1 MLHHSFGNWWSEHW
15 ILNRAICKHC
25 RGSPQT
31 LWHSGEFPSLLFAEV
46 HAFRRLAGRRA
57 ANWQR
62 MAALHCGWMD
72 NEPVFLYQ
80 RAFTL
85 ACILTLPTRLS
96 LLFGTQ
102 LKRAPWHSL
111 IIIIMADSANE
122 PQIDYTSLSPP
133 HEPSPA
139 QAPEVVQ
146 VDPLESA
153 LVTPADS
160 NDNSLEEAGQ
170 K

>member
-1 MLHHSFGNWWSEHW
+1 
-15 ILNRAICKHC
+15 
-25 RGSPQT
+25 
-31 LWHSGEFPSLLFAEV
+31 
-46 HAFRRLAGRRA
+46 
-57 ANWQR
+57 
-62 MAALHCGWMD
+62 
-72 NEPVFLYQ
+72 
-80 RAFTL
+80 
-85 ACILTLPTRLS
+85 
-96 LLFGTQ
+96 
-102 LKRAPWHSL
+102 
-111 IIIIMADSANE
+111 MADSANE